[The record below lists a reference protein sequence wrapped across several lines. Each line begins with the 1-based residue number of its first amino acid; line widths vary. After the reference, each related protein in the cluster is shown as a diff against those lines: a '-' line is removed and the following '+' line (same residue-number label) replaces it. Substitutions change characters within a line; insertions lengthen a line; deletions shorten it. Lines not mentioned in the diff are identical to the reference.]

1 MGLDPEPYF
10 HKHPH
15 HAISFINTSVF
26 KRPVRFALLCL
37 LQQRDS
43 TLLVPLFFVG
53 SRSQR
58 TGPAPYPEARLRGT
72 ATQRKPG
79 VSGSL
84 NEPGRGTTG
93 HRELQPGRPS
103 RHPPQFGQRS
113 RCTPRLSAPSPSWQ
127 RRGFKACPGTPGG
140 GRVTVVPAAPFPEAL
155 SPRGAALGVTSRTDS
170 PYLGRGA
177 RAAAAPRAGAAAAAG
192 PRRGCPS
199 AAGGSTGTERGRG
212 GLGDPEAAGGA
223 PRFSLALAACFCCYP
238 SRPRPV
244 GKELAGT
251 PFSVGFTKI

>member
-140 GRVTVVPAAPFPEAL
+140 GE
-155 SPRGAALGVTSRTDS
+155 GYG
-170 PYLGRGA
+170 
-177 RAAAAPRAGAAAAAG
+177 G
-192 PRRGCPS
+192 PRRPLPRSPLAPRGRSGGHLTDRQPLPWPRS
-199 AAGGSTGTERGRG
+199 AGGSSATSRSSRSGRAPPRLSIG
-212 GLGDPEAAGGA
+212 RRREHWHRAGPGGA
-223 PRFSLALAACFCCYP
+223 RRS
-238 SRPRPV
+238 
-244 GKELAGT
+244 
-251 PFSVGFTKI
+251 